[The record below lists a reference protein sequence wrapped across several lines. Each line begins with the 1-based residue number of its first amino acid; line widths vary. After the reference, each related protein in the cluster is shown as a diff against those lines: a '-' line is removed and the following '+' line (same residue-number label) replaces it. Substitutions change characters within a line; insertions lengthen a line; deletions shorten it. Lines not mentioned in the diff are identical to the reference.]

1 MTRCV
6 GVDPQCPSPAAL
18 DDAASVLQH
27 GGIVAYL
34 TDTVYGLAVDAR
46 QPQAIA
52 ALFALKGRSSDKA
65 IPLIIGEPEQLS
77 GVALDLPRHAEPL
90 MSAFWPGPLTLLF
103 CPQENLP
110 ASLLGNSKRIGVR
123 WPDSALSQGLALR
136 VGGAITASSAN
147 RSGAG
152 AARNAADVAEQLTPG
167 VNLILDSGD
176 ARNPQV
182 STVLDVTTEPP
193 RMIRE
198 GRVSQVEI
206 ESVLDCR
213 IVSDRAE
220 RGRKP

>member
-6 GVDPQCPSPAAL
+6 GVDPQHPSPVAL
-18 DDAASVLQH
+18 DDAASVLRQ

-52 ALFALKGRSSDKA
+52 GLFALKGRSPDKA
-65 IPLIIGEPEQLS
+65 IPLIIGGPEQLS
-77 GVALDLPRHAEPL
+77 DVAVDVPRHAETL
-90 MSAFWPGPLTLLF
+90 ISAFWPGPLTLLF
-103 CPQENLP
+103 CPQANLP
-110 ASLLGNSKRIGVR
+110 ATLLGNSKRIGVR

-147 RSGAG
+147 RSGVG
-152 AARNAADVAEQLTPG
+152 AALNAADVAAQLAPRL
-167 VNLILDSGD
+167 NLVLDSGNASD
-176 ARNPQV
+176 PQV

-198 GRVSQVEI
+198 GRVSRAAI

-213 IVSDRAE
+213 IALDCAE

>member
-6 GVDPQCPSPAAL
+6 GVNPRCPSPAAL
-18 DDAASVLQH
+18 DDAASVLRG

-52 ALFALKGRSSDKA
+52 RLFALKGRSPDKA
-65 IPLIIGEPEQLS
+65 VPLIIGGLEQLS
-77 GVALDLPRHAEPL
+77 DVAVDLPHHAEPL

-103 CPQENLP
+103 CPQPGLP
-110 ASLLGNSKRIGVR
+110 ASLLGNSRRIGVR
-123 WPDSALSQGLALR
+123 WPDSALSQGLALG

-147 RSGAG
+147 RSGAR
-152 AARNAADVAEQLTPG
+152 AALNAAEAAAQLAPRLD
-167 VNLILDSGD
+167 LILDSGP
-176 ARNPQV
+176 AQNPQV
-182 STVLDVTTEPP
+182 STVLDITAEPP
-193 RMIRE
+193 RLIRE
-198 GRVSQVEI
+198 GRVPQSAI

-213 IVSDRAE
+213 IGPYLME

>member
-6 GVDPQCPSPAAL
+6 GVNPQCPSAAAL
-18 DDAASVLQH
+18 DDAAAVLQD

-34 TDTVYGLAVDAR
+34 TDTVYGLAVDTR
-46 QPQAIA
+46 RPQAIA
-52 ALFALKGRSSDKA
+52 ALFALKGRSPDKA
-65 IPLIIGEPEQLS
+65 IPLIIGEPGQLS
-77 GVALDLPRHAEPL
+77 DVALEVPRRAEPL

-103 CPQENLP
+103 YPQANLP
-110 ASLLGNSKRIGVR
+110 ASLLGNSERIGVR

-136 VGGAITASSAN
+136 VGSAITASSAN

-152 AARNAADVAEQLTPG
+152 AARDAADVAAQLAPG
-167 VNLILDSGD
+167 VDLILDSGD

-193 RMIRE
+193 RMLRA
-198 GRVSQVEI
+198 GRVSQAEI

-213 IVSDRAE
+213 IVSDGVE